1 MKITDEMLSAFLDSE
16 LPEPQMQHIR
26 ELLLQDEQL
35 AERLAALA
43 EVDLLLRQQASLID
57 GTPVPQQLMA
67 LLDEPEQGSVIR
79 FPFWR
84 RLAQPRR
91 WHSAAAACMA
101 FAAGYAMV
109 LWQQQDPWS
118 EISVALETQPAG
130 ASYQLGTD
138 STLTPHLTF
147 LDQQGRYCRH
157 YQISSTTELSQQ
169 LACRSAEGWQ
179 LEAMVKADVKDGQMY
194 QTASGTAVLD
204 PVIDQMISGQVL
216 SLSGE
221 QQLIQQGW
229 STKHKGE

>member
-84 RLAQPRR
+84 RLAQPRQ
-91 WHSAAAACMA
+91 WIAQLQLVWLLLLVM
-101 FAAGYAMV
+101 
-109 LWQQQDPWS
+109 PWCFGNS
-118 EISVALETQPAG
+118 RTHGL
-130 ASYQLGTD
+130 
-138 STLTPHLTF
+138 
-147 LDQQGRYCRH
+147 
-157 YQISSTTELSQQ
+157 
-169 LACRSAEGWQ
+169 RSALHWRLSPQ
-179 LEAMVKADVKDGQMY
+179 V
-194 QTASGTAVLD
+194 
-204 PVIDQMISGQVL
+204 PVISW
-216 SLSGE
+216 E
-221 QQLIQQGW
+221 QIQP
-229 STKHKGE
+229 